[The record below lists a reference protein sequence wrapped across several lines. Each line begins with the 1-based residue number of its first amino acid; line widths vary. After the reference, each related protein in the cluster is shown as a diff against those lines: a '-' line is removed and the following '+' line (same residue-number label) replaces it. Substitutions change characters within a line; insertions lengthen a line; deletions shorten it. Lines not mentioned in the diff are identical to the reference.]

1 MIPKALVTK
10 NRVRNEEFQ
19 VETGLNDGFLL
30 LQKVEVYI
38 SRERK
43 KQMDRAAER

>member
-1 MIPKALVTK
+1 
-10 NRVRNEEFQ
+10 

-30 LQKVEVYI
+30 LGKVEVYV
-38 SRERK
+38 RERK